1 MSWDINRVIIV
12 GRLSNDVDLK
22 YTPSGTAV
30 AKFGI
35 AVGGK
40 PKSDGGDSVSFFNVV
55 VWGKT
60 AENCSS
66 FLNKGKQVAIDGRI
80 EQRSWTAQD
89 GSRRSVVEII
99 ADRVEFLGSAG
110 KPANNEARFQA
121 EGGPGSRQTGGS
133 TTPGASAGSGVPG
146 KQTYEDNFYDNTNF
160 DPTPIDPNFQ
170 DEQNPEDP
178 NF

>member
-1 MSWDINRVIIV
+1 MSWDINRVTLV

-30 AKFGI
+30 AKFGL

-40 PKSDGGDSVSFFNVV
+40 PKPDGGDTVSFFNIV

-60 AENCSS
+60 AENCGNYLS
-66 FLNKGKQVAIDGRI
+66 KGKQVAIDGRL

-89 GSRRSVVEII
+89 GSKRSTVEVI
-99 ADRVEFLGSAG
+99 ADRIEFLGSSGQGG
-110 KPANNEARFQA
+110 KSAASASGEKQ
-121 EGGPGSRQTGGS
+121 GS
-133 TTPGASAGSGVPG
+133 T
-146 KQTYEDNFYDNTNF
+146 TYEDNFYDNTNF
-160 DPTPIDPNFQ
+160 DPTPVDPNFYK
-170 DEQNPEDP
+170 DDSHPNDP